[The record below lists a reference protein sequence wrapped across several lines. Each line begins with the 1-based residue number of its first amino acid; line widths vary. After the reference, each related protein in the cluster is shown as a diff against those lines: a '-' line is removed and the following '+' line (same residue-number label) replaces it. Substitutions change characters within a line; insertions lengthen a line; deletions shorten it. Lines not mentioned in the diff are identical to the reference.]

1 MLPPT
6 FGAWLEHIKRAHCQA
21 AIWEQDLVLNPVV
34 PDPTKLGWTKQDDR
48 LVPELS
54 KIAPAPA
61 AVVELVAISDYPASF
76 AVLYW
81 FHHVCF
87 LKLFY
92 DIQDFLK
99 NPISNSKLHVY
110 DHAAVV
116 CGSSTCSAVGKKIL
130 QQGGHAVDGAI
141 ATGLCLSVV
150 LPESMG
156 IGGGHFSVI
165 YDRLQKEITTLDAR
179 ESAPLG
185 ATAAMFT
192 DHTYKPTNSG
202 LNTGVP
208 GELRGYWDAHKR
220 YGSDLIFDQMTG
232 KPLKLGDL
240 VKQPILADT
249 LEKIANLGVDEFYHG
264 RTALKFV
271 LDVRK
276 YGGILT
282 MDDMRSYKTIWRPP
296 VSTTLRDGTKFYSVG
311 PPGSGPIAAYIINII
326 DSFGMNAEYVRS
338 AEDMAV
344 LDHRIIEAFKY
355 GFARRS
361 ELGDPRFTN
370 MTEVVNKLLSRKYS
384 AETIKSII
392 DFKTFKTEYYGA
404 KYANTEDHGTAHL
417 SVVDAEGN
425 AVSLTSSINHFF
437 GSKIRSKSTG
447 ILISNSMDDFSS
459 LKVTNHFGLRPSTAN
474 FIQPGKR
481 SQSSMCP
488 SIFLDS
494 YDNVRLVI
502 GGAGGSK
509 ITSAVALVSIRHLIF
524 NQNIKESIDGHRLH
538 HQLLPDW
545 ILCENGYSPDI
556 LKILKQKGHK
566 INIRKDRTAMIQAIS
581 RNPVTGKLFA
591 NSDYRKG
598 GTCQWLLNTFFN
610 GRILK

>member
-165 YDRLQKEITTLDAR
+165 YDRFFSPA
-179 ESAPLG
+179 
-185 ATAAMFT
+185 
-192 DHTYKPTNSG
+192 G

>member
-1 MLPPT
+1 MFYQNRVIHNSLHSPIHSFIRARKKKMCILMIILCCLNI
-6 FGAWLEHIKRAHCQA
+6 FGIGIILYYSYSYLQT
-21 AIWEQDLVLNPVV
+21 LV
-34 PDPTKLGWTKQDDR
+34 
-48 LVPELS
+48 
-54 KIAPAPA
+54 
-61 AVVELVAISDYPASF
+61 
-76 AVLYW
+76 
-81 FHHVCF
+81 
-87 LKLFY
+87 FY

-99 NPISNSKLHVY
+99 NPDSNSKLHVY

-141 ATGLCLSVV
+141 ATGLCLGVV

-185 ATAAMFT
+185 ATIDMFT
-192 DHTYKPTNSG
+192 NHPYKSTNSG
-202 LNTGVP
+202 LSTGVP
-208 GELRGYWDAHKR
+208 GEIRGYWDAHKR
-220 YGSDLIFDQMTG
+220 YGRLPWSNLFTGAIFLARNGFKVHKHYLFAISKSLKTVTDTMSDMIFDQMTG
-232 KPLKLGDL
+232 KPLKVGDV

-249 LEKIANLGVDEFYHG
+249 LEKIANLGVNEFYHG
-264 RTALKFV
+264 RTALNFV
-271 LDVRK
+271 MDVKK
-276 YGGILT
+276 YSGILT

-311 PPGSGPIAAYIINII
+311 PPGSGPIAAYIIQII

-338 AEDMAV
+338 VEDMAV
-344 LDHRIIEAFKY
+344 LEHRIIEAFKH

-370 MTEVVNKLLSRKYS
+370 MTEVVNKLLSRKYI
-384 AETIKSII
+384 AETIENII
-392 DFKTFKTEYYGA
+392 DFKTFESAYYRS

-417 SVVDAEGN
+417 SVVDSEGN
-425 AVSLTSSINHFF
+425 AVSLTSSINLFF
-437 GSKIRSKSTG
+437 GSKIRSTSTG

-488 SIFLDS
+488 SIFLDA

-538 HQLLPDW
+538 HQLLPNW
-545 ILCENGYSPDI
+545 ILCENDYSADI
-556 LKILKQKGHK
+556 LKILEQKGHK
-566 INIRKDRTAMIQAIS
+566 VRVIKDRTAMIQAIS

-598 GTCQWLLNTFFN
+598 GSASGF
-610 GRILK
+610 

>member
-1 MLPPT
+1 MFYQNRVIHNSLHSPI
-6 FGAWLEHIKRAHCQA
+6 HI
-21 AIWEQDLVLNPVV
+21 
-34 PDPTKLGWTKQDDR
+34 
-48 LVPELS
+48 
-54 KIAPAPA
+54 
-61 AVVELVAISDYPASF
+61 
-76 AVLYW
+76 
-81 FHHVCF
+81 
-87 LKLFY
+87 FY

-99 NPISNSKLHVY
+99 NPDSNSKLHVY

-141 ATGLCLSVV
+141 ATGLCLGVV

-185 ATAAMFT
+185 ATIDMFT
-192 DHTYKPTNSG
+192 NHPYKSTNSG
-202 LNTGVP
+202 LSTGVP
-208 GELRGYWDAHKR
+208 GEIRGYWDAHKR
-220 YGSDLIFDQMTG
+220 YGRLPWSNLFTGAIFLARNGFKVHKHYLFAISKSLKTVTDTMSDMIFDQMTG
-232 KPLKLGDL
+232 KPLKVGDV

-249 LEKIANLGVDEFYHG
+249 LEKIANLGVNEFYHG
-264 RTALKFV
+264 RTALNFV
-271 LDVRK
+271 MDVKK
-276 YGGILT
+276 YSGILT

-311 PPGSGPIAAYIINII
+311 PPGSGPIAAYIIQII

-338 AEDMAV
+338 VEDMAV
-344 LDHRIIEAFKY
+344 LEHRIIEAFKH

-370 MTEVVNKLLSRKYS
+370 MTEVVNKLLSRKYI
-384 AETIKSII
+384 AETIENII
-392 DFKTFKTEYYGA
+392 DFKTFESAYYRS

-417 SVVDAEGN
+417 SVVDSEGN
-425 AVSLTSSINHFF
+425 AVSLTSSINLFF
-437 GSKIRSKSTG
+437 GSKIRSTSTG

-488 SIFLDS
+488 SIFLDA

-538 HQLLPDW
+538 HQLLPNW
-545 ILCENGYSPDI
+545 ILCENDYSADI
-556 LKILKQKGHK
+556 LKILEQKGHK
-566 INIRKDRTAMIQAIS
+566 VRVIKDRTAMIQAIS

-598 GTCQWLLNTFFN
+598 GSASGF
-610 GRILK
+610 